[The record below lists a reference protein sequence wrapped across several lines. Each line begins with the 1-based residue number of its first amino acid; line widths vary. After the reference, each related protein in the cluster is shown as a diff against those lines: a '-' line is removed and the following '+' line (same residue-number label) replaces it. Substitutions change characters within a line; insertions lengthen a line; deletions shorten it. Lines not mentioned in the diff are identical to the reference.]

1 MKKGLALIYNPHNLL
16 EFIWYSCTYS
26 KDTEW
31 DALCLP
37 SGHMGEYMSEYCE
50 KSGMFK
56 KIYASDKNY
65 SQAGMK
71 EQLGE
76 FASMF
81 SHALTGRR
89 AGYCKKTL
97 NRYVDDIDRYDEL
110 VVLNDI
116 GLVGGLMI
124 ALGRE
129 KRVVILEDGVG
140 DYVEKS
146 NKRLLRHLVSGREW
160 RGFLLAKMGYSN
172 SEHYYP
178 LVTTKYCIKF
188 NSKPEKLKHQKYK
201 EINKLFD
208 FTDTDVERYN
218 RITSTLYT
226 DIDHDRLRQ
235 SDAIVF
241 TTNVSDFT
249 DKPAPYIEAF
259 ERYMDAHSDAVMI
272 KKHPRDGNAYTF
284 KADTAVY
291 ELSAAYPA
299 EVILPYIKDKQ
310 VFFMFPS
317 SILLYTDEQSG
328 NDHCFYFKGLYE
340 ESKSQQSFLEYPD
353 NGRYHELLALMGAED
368 IDIITL

>member
-16 EFIWYSCTYS
+16 EFVWYCCTYS

-50 KSGMFK
+50 KSGLFN

-71 EQLGE
+71 EQLGA
-76 FASMF
+76 FLSMF
-81 SHALTGRR
+81 GHYITGRR
-89 AGYCKKTL
+89 AAYCKKTL
-97 NRYVDDIDRYDEL
+97 NRYVEDIDRYDEL

-124 ALGRE
+124 GLG
-129 KRVVILEDGVG
+129 KQKDVIILEDGVG

-146 NKRLLRHLVSGREW
+146 NKRFLKHLLSGREW

-172 SEHYYP
+172 SEHNYP
-178 LVTTKYCIKF
+178 LVTSKYCTKF
-188 NSKPEKLKHQKYK
+188 NSKPEKMKYRKYK
-201 EINKLFD
+201 RFEKLFD

-218 RITSTLYT
+218 RIIADLYT
-226 DIDHDRLRQ
+226 DIDQEKIRQ

-241 TTNVSDFT
+241 TTNVADFT
-249 DKPAPYIEAF
+249 KDPGAHIKAF
-259 ERYMDAHSDAVMI
+259 EDYMNAHANAVMI
-272 KKHPRDGNAYTF
+272 KKHPRDCGDYVF
-284 KADTAVY
+284 DPAVSIY
-291 ELSAAYPA
+291 ELSPAYPA

-310 VFFMFPS
+310 IYFMFPS
-317 SILLYTDEQSG
+317 SVLLYVDDSS
-328 NDHCFYFKGLYE
+328 DKYHCFYFEKLYAE
-340 ESKSQQSFLEYPD
+340 CQGQESFLDYPD
-353 NGRYHELLALMGAED
+353 RNRYSELLRLMGAED

>member
-97 NRYVDDIDRYDEL
+97 NRYVDDIARYDEL

-129 KRVVILEDGVG
+129 KRVVILEDGVI
-140 DYVEKS
+140 D
-146 NKRLLRHLVSGREW
+146 RLLKKV
-160 RGFLLAKMGYSN
+160 
-172 SEHYYP
+172 
-178 LVTTKYCIKF
+178 
-188 NSKPEKLKHQKYK
+188 
-201 EINKLFD
+201 
-208 FTDTDVERYN
+208 
-218 RITSTLYT
+218 
-226 DIDHDRLRQ
+226 
-235 SDAIVF
+235 
-241 TTNVSDFT
+241 
-249 DKPAPYIEAF
+249 AF
-259 ERYMDAHSDAVMI
+259 E
-272 KKHPRDGNAYTF
+272 F
-284 KADTAVY
+284 WEKADETHSVVRFVTGW
-291 ELSAAYPA
+291 ST
-299 EVILPYIKDKQ
+299 
-310 VFFMFPS
+310 
-317 SILLYTDEQSG
+317 TDE
-328 NDHCFYFKGLYE
+328 DLDA
-340 ESKSQQSFLEYPD
+340 LE
-353 NGRYHELLALMGAED
+353 NALQEV
-368 IDIITL
+368 LN